1 MVERLRVDDGFSGP
15 AAVLPSRGRRRV
27 LLCRGVLVL
36 CLLLGFGGIAGARE
50 VTVGVVGSFSGPQSV
65 LGIAAAQG
73 AVLALEERN
82 AAGGVGGRRIR
93 ILLGDDEGDP
103 RRAASVDQDLI
114 RRGVRLFLG
123 HSLSSTTE
131 AALPLMERHRCL
143 LVSPLASS
151 PRLSGRDDLLV
162 RLPSAAPFSARDLGR
177 HGARLGLRRVAC
189 AWDRGNEIYALPW
202 VESFAEAFRRE
213 GGEMTAR
220 RSYLRRAGFSFDEL
234 AAELLRHRPD
244 GVLAVAGA
252 LDVALLA
259 QRLRL
264 RGFQG
269 PILCA
274 PWGVGRE
281 LVAYGGG
288 AVEGL
293 RTIHFVHP
301 LGEVG
306 EFSDRFRSRFR
317 EDPSWSAVLGYET
330 AQVLLE
336 ALEATG
342 SEDPETLK
350 GRMVGRS
357 YPGLEVS
364 FFVDRFGDVRREDR
378 IYEYREGTFR
388 EVEP

>member
-1 MVERLRVDDGFSGP
+1 M
-15 AAVLPSRGRRRV
+15 
-27 LLCRGVLVL
+27 
-36 CLLLGFGGIAGARE
+36 
-50 VTVGVVGSFSGPQSV
+50 
-65 LGIAAAQG
+65 
-73 AVLALEERN
+73 
-82 AAGGVGGRRIR
+82 
-93 ILLGDDEGDP
+93 
-103 RRAASVDQDLI
+103 
-114 RRGVRLFLG
+114 
-123 HSLSSTTE
+123 
-131 AALPLMERHRCL
+131 
-143 LVSPLASS
+143 
-151 PRLSGRDDLLV
+151 
-162 RLPSAAPFSARDLGR
+162 
-177 HGARLGLRRVAC
+177 AC